1 MRKRVVSLFLA
12 LTMVSALFAVP
23 ASAAYSYS
31 PDISSRDAM
40 TEFFKLGIYDED
52 LLNIVY
58 QVTGVG
64 STMLPI
70 ITFAMITN

>member
-1 MRKRVVSLFLA
+1 MKKRVVSLVLA
-12 LTMVSALFAVP
+12 LAMVSALFVVP
-23 ASAAYSYS
+23 ASTAYSYS
-31 PDISSRDAM
+31 PDTSSRDAM

-52 LLNIVY
+52 LFNIVY

-70 ITFAMITN
+70 ITFARITN